1 MKHLLRSLKL
11 FFMLTV
17 AKQIEQRT
25 MKNAIVFSVIK
36 MVNLFGA

>member
-11 FFMLTV
+11 FFMLIST
-17 AKQIEQRT
+17 KQIEQRT
-25 MKNAIVFSVIK
+25 MKNAIAFSVIE